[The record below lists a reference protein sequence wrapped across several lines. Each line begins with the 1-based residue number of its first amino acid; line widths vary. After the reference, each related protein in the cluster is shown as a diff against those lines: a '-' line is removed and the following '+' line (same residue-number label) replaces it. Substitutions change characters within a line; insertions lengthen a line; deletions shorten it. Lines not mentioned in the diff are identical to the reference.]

1 MLGTRLIRATIG
13 RSIPPSAVRGAII
26 QRGARSLSTATTG
39 ETYDAVIIGAGVIGS
54 SIALEMAR
62 AGKRTLN
69 VDRAAGAGQ
78 GSTSYSSG
86 ICRMFYSVLD
96 SVKFSWEGYDYWKR
110 WPEHIG
116 ADGLAEP
123 PGGHARLREC
133 GAVLLRCGASAGF
146 VDTVVPL
153 MEQVGIP
160 TEELDR
166 AELERRFGEDSP
178 FGWDLRAFGPPRTID
193 DDAFGTPSSDD
204 AITGACFLPVTGYV
218 SDPQLAT
225 RNLADAASHT
235 GKASFKYNAE
245 VVSIDRDDAGA
256 RVAGITLADGTKVS
270 APVVVNAAGP
280 WSSHL
285 TALAFPDPAENDARV
300 STRALRQEVAYVP
313 EPPGSNYGDEG
324 PIFTDFCTGV
334 YMRPEVGK
342 KILVGGIEPECDV
355 LEWEDSPDD
364 ASPSLSDHAHTTYMW
379 RAAMRMPSLQLPG
392 ASDTQGIVACYDAT
406 EDWTPIYDKSALPG
420 YYQAIGTS
428 GNQFK
433 NAGVAGA
440 LMHALV
446 ERCESGV
453 DHDSDPLQFE
463 LARTGCGAI
472 DTRSFSR
479 LRSLLETSGSVLG

>member
-1 MLGTRLIRATIG
+1 MHVIRGTRLIARAG
-13 RSIPPSAVRGAII
+13 RRYAPDTARAI
-26 QRGARSLSTATTG
+26 RSLSSSAPT

-96 SVKFSWEGYDYWKR
+96 SVKFSWEGYHYWKH

-116 ADGLAEP
+116 ADGLADP
-123 PGGHARLREC
+123 PGGHAQLREC
-133 GAVLLRCGASAGF
+133 GALLLRSGSSAAF

-178 FGWDLRAFGPPRTID
+178 FQWDLRTFGPPRCIDDEAFGAPND
-193 DDAFGTPSSDD
+193 DDAV
-204 AITGACFLPVTGYV
+204 TGACFMPVTGYV

-225 RNLADAASHT
+225 RNLADAAAAT
-235 GKASFKYNAE
+235 GNASFKYNAD
-245 VVSIDRDDAGA
+245 VVGIDRNDAGT
-256 RVAGITLADGTKVS
+256 RVAGITLGDGTRFS
-270 APVVVNAAGP
+270 APVVINAAGP

-285 TALAFPDPAENDARV
+285 TSLAFPDPAENDMAL
-300 STRALRQEVAYVP
+300 TTKALRQEVAYVP
-313 EPPGSNYGDEG
+313 EPPGSNYGEKG

-334 YMRPEVGK
+334 YVRPEVGK
-342 KILVGGIEPECDV
+342 KLLIGGIEPECDP
-355 LEWEDSPDD
+355 LEWEDCPDD
-364 ASPSLSDHAHTTYMW
+364 ASPSLSDHAHTTYMY
-379 RAAMRMPSLQLPG
+379 RAALRMPTIPLPG
-392 ASDTQGIVACYDAT
+392 AADTQGIVACYDAT

-420 YYQAIGTS
+420 YYMAIGTS

-440 LMHALV
+440 LMAELV
-446 ERCESGV
+446 DRCEGGA
-453 DHDSDPLQFE
+453 DHDADPLQFE
-463 LARTGCGAI
+463 LARTGCGTI